1 MNDDVIAPMGERRP
15 RGRPRDAA
23 VDAAIA
29 RATLAEVREK
39 GLRGATMES
48 IAARS
53 GYGKATIY
61 RRAPNLEALVQFVA
75 ERVSD
80 ICEPTDTGDLRKDL
94 VSVFQYYRED
104 YQAGPAAVVV
114 TTFMA
119 EAARDPRIRA
129 LVSRLV
135 EERRAAAVQ
144 ALRQAEQRGELRP
157 GTDIEMVVDMIAGA
171 CNFRSLFRARPVSAE
186 FIQRVVDHAT
196 RSVMKI
202 DDD

>member
-1 MNDDVIAPMGERRP
+1 MADERRP

-29 RATLAEVREK
+29 RATLAEVRET

-53 GYGKATIY
+53 GLGKATIY

-80 ICEPTDTGDLRKDL
+80 ICEPADTGDLRKDL
-94 VSVFQYYRED
+94 LSVFEYHQRE
-104 YQAGPAAVVV
+104 YQAGPAAVVI

-119 EAARDPRIRA
+119 EAARDGRIRE
-129 LVSRLV
+129 LVTRLV
-135 EERRAAAVQ
+135 EERRAAAVE
-144 ALRQAEQRGELRP
+144 ALKRAERRGELCP
-157 GTDIEMVVDMIAGA
+157 GADIEMVVDMIAGA
-171 CNFRSLFRARPVSAE
+171 CNFRSMFRAKPVSVA
-186 FIQRVVDHAT
+186 FIRGVVDHAVRGVEKT
-196 RSVMKI
+196 AVATG
-202 DDD
+202 DE

>member
-1 MNDDVIAPMGERRP
+1 MADERRP

-29 RATLAEVREK
+29 RATLAEVREM

-53 GYGKATIY
+53 GLGKATIY

-80 ICEPTDTGDLRKDL
+80 ICEPADTGDLRKDL
-94 VSVFQYYRED
+94 LSVFEYHQRE
-104 YQAGPAAVVV
+104 YQAGPAAVVI

-119 EAARDPRIRA
+119 EAARDGRIRE
-129 LVSRLV
+129 LVTRLV
-135 EERRAAAVQ
+135 EERRAAAVE
-144 ALRQAEQRGELRP
+144 ALKRAERRGELCP
-157 GTDIEMVVDMIAGA
+157 GADIEMVVDMIAGA
-171 CNFRSLFRARPVSAE
+171 CNFRSMFRAKPVSVA
-186 FIQRVVDHAT
+186 FIRGVVDHAVRGVEKT
-196 RSVMKI
+196 AVPTG
-202 DDD
+202 DD